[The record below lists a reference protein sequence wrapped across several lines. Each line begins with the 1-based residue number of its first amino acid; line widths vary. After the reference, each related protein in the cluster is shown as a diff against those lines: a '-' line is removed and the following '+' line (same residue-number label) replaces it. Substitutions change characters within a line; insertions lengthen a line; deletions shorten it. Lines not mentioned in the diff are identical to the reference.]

1 MPTLEQS
8 SSPFARGMD
17 IDTGIDIRLSHP
29 GGSSLR
35 RRLEPVTFGI
45 PLPRGAATS
54 PDGFSLTDAAGRQ
67 MPCDVR
73 VLDRWADQSIRW
85 LLVDAQLDDDPADP
99 AQYLLRHRPKPG
111 SAGGPALAV
120 RQDRARVHV
129 DTGAIACVLAPGG
142 AFPFERIEAAGVPAI
157 DISACRFEALD
168 ESDSACV
175 VSFERVTVE
184 EAGALRCVVA
194 AEGTVRGTSGESL
207 LDLLVRLHF
216 YAGSGAVRWLVRTRN
231 PRKALH
237 PDGYW
242 DLGSG
247 GSVLLRDFSLRVALP
262 GAGDVVTRCS
272 PEIGAGFETVGDDL
286 ELYQDSS
293 GGDNW
298 KSPNHVNR
306 MHVVPNSFRGYR
318 MRSAAGDRKGLRAT
332 PIVEVV
338 RGAARVSASI
348 PHFWQNF
355 PKAIEAAGGAVT
367 MRLFPRHY
375 SDLHEIQGG
384 EQKTHELFLCFG
396 KDTIASE
403 PLAWSRDRLVAHAL
417 PSWYC
422 ESGAV
427 PYLTPSDLP
436 VNEPHVALVNAA
448 IDGGDTFAR
457 KREVVDEY
465 GWRHFGDIYGD
476 HEGIRHPGPAPLV
489 SHYNNQYDPV
499 GGFGL
504 QFLRSGDSRW
514 WAMMQELAAHVV
526 DIDIYHTEQD
536 KSAYNHGLFWHT
548 YHYGDADTATHRSYP
563 RAGARVIGGGGPSA
577 DQNYT
582 SGLML
587 HYFLTGDAASRETVI
602 DSAQY
607 VIDVDDGSKTVFRWL
622 DRGYTGLATASGSYS
637 YHGPGRSPANSVNAL
652 LDGYRLTRRQ
662 RFIDKAEQLIRRCVH
677 PEQVIDE
684 LNLLDAEN
692 KWFYLMFLQSLGK
705 YLDEKMEHN
714 QLDDMYAYGEAA
726 LLHYARW
733 MAAHERPFLDHPEQ
747 LEFPTETWA
756 AQDIRKSDVF
766 FYAAQHAEGA
776 ERERFLERGE
786 FFFQYAVTTLGSMP
800 TRTFARP
807 VVLLLSNGMLH
818 GWMSAHGG
826 IRKPSGRVAAGF
838 AKFQTFVPQ
847 KPRAM
852 RRAMFLAAAGASAVT
867 VSAIYLLV
875 HLLF

>member
-1 MPTLEQS
+1 MPTLEQP

-17 IDTGIDIRLSHP
+17 IERGIEIRLSRS
-29 GGSSLR
+29 GGSRLR

-45 PLPRGAATS
+45 PLPRGAASRT
-54 PDGFSLTDAAGRQ
+54 DAFSLTDSTGRQ

-73 VLDRWADQSIRW
+73 ALDRWADESIRW
-85 LLVDAQLDDDPADP
+85 LLVDAQVDNDAEATP
-99 AQYLLRHRPKPG
+99 QYLLQHRPAPAGPG
-111 SAGGPALAV
+111 VPKIVA
-120 RQDRARVHV
+120 RQDGARVHV
-129 DTGAIACVLAPGG
+129 DTGVLACVLAPGG
-142 AFPFERIEAAGVPAI
+142 AFPFERIESGAA
-157 DISACRFEALD
+157 SAVDVSQCRFDAVD
-168 ESDSACV
+168 ESDQACA
-175 VSFERVTVE
+175 VSFERVALE
-184 EAGALRCVVA
+184 EPGALRCVVA
-194 AEGTVRGTSGESL
+194 AEGSIRTPSGEAL

-216 YAGSGAVRWLVRTRN
+216 YAGSAAVRWLVRTRN

-247 GSVLLRDFSLRVALP
+247 GSVLIRDVSLRVVLP
-262 GAGDVVTRCS
+262 GAGQAVTRCS
-272 PEIGAGFETVGDDL
+272 PETGAAFETVGDDL

-293 GGDNW
+293 GGKNW

-318 MRSAAGDRKGLRAT
+318 MRSTAGDRQGLRAT
-332 PIVEVV
+332 PIVEVA
-338 RGAARVSASI
+338 RGAARLSASI

-355 PKAIEAAGGAVT
+355 PKAIEAAAGAVT
-367 MRLFPRHY
+367 VRLFPRQY

-396 KDTIASE
+396 GDTITSE
-403 PLAWSRDRLVAHAL
+403 PLAWSRDRVVAHAL

-422 ESGAV
+422 ESGAI
-427 PYLTPSDLP
+427 PYLTLADLP
-436 VNEPHVALVNAA
+436 VNGPHTALVNAA
-448 IDGGDTFAR
+448 IEGEDTFER
-457 KREVVDEY
+457 KREIVDEY

-476 HEGIRHPGPAPLV
+476 HEAIRHPGPAPLV

-504 QFLRSGDSRW
+504 QFLRSADPRW
-514 WAMMQELAAHVV
+514 WAMMHELAAHVV

-587 HYFLTGDAASRETVI
+587 HYFLTGDAASRDTVI

-607 VIDVDDGSKTVFRWL
+607 VIDADDGSKTIFRWL

-652 LDGYRLTRRQ
+652 LDGYRLTRHQ
-662 RFIDKAEQLIRRCVH
+662 RFIEKAEQVIRRCVH
-677 PEQVIDE
+677 PEQDIE
-684 LNLLDAEN
+684 ALNLRDAEN

-705 YLDEKMEHN
+705 YLDEKAEHG
-714 QLDDMYAYGEAA
+714 QIDGMYAYGEAA

-733 MAAHERPFLDHPEQ
+733 MAEHERPFLDHPEQ

-766 FYAAQHAEGA
+766 LHAAQHADGE

-786 FFFQYAVTTLGSMP
+786 FFFQYAVTKLASMP
-800 TRTFARP
+800 THTFARP

-818 GWMSAHGG
+818 GWMSAHAGV
-826 IRKPSGRVAAGF
+826 RKPSARRPASFPA
-838 AKFQTFVPQ
+838 FQAFVPQ

-852 RRAMFLAAAGASAVT
+852 RRAMILAAAGASAVT

-875 HLLF
+875 HFLF